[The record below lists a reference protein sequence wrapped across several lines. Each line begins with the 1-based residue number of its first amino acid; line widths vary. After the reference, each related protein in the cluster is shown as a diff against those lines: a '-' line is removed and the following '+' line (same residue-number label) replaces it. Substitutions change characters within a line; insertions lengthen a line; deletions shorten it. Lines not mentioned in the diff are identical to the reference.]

1 MAPRKPISPMTAD
14 MIERMATRAVAPALA
29 PKKVSAYDPNDPFA
43 DLGIGTSKASTAAT
57 NVPGN
62 KPFTGPT
69 LDPDVIA
76 ARANLAQ
83 TAAQARE
90 GGVDQRRIEA
100 IAAGE
105 GDPDRGFIGLGKDI
119 FGAVKAVGSAITPDK
134 ILGVD
139 VSQTLEP
146 VGGAVA
152 RAGGAALRAAAPTL
166 DKFDI
171 GRRFVISAIK
181 EVDDAIE
188 GKGFS
193 GKEFLEQGFAGT
205 FGIGEKGQALG
216 FGDFAEVSNIK
227 NPYANQLIG
236 FIGDVVFDPLTWVT
250 GAGGIAKTAAQ
261 RAMVKG
267 GTKAVARYAAAEA
280 DNVAAALSKKI
291 AQEALDAAVRI
302 GDDASAEAARRA
314 IRAAE
319 IKAAKA
325 AKDIAGDTATRQI
338 GRTANQALAESVLQV
353 RDDAQRFLDQAQD
366 IIGAPPA
373 GARVTDVA
381 KEIADEVDLIGR
393 GAPGFTPGSL
403 ASKVEQ
409 AGLNVDE
416 FAGRYA
422 DALQTV
428 EALTPKVI
436 GNIQTSGLAGIAGSY
451 IDILKGTRTAAQEV
465 LGVRGG
471 LRIYNP
477 LEVFG
482 VGPRRAMVPG
492 TERILNVA
500 GKLVADS
507 RLGIGSTRLGA
518 AVLNNIT
525 PTGEGGILGSED
537 LLRLRTGLRSGRIT
551 GKEAEEATRLL
562 GLDTRYRALVQNERK
577 TAAGALA
584 KGALKDIDKD
594 TLNSV
599 LPYLQSD
606 PATWAGRLP
615 PLNAAQQTAYDAVKK
630 QLEDFYTYAA
640 RASGATGFVPP
651 KRANYFPQM
660 QSQKALRWAERNP
673 AKAKE
678 LADKLNVDRTWFLG
692 NFRARDLK
700 AGDNWFGTVLTDD
713 DVAQGVVRLNEIAKK
728 SGAIDFDFFETDV
741 LEAMSRY
748 ANKHA
753 QFSALQ
759 KALGSLPEQ
768 GGGLAVRMPGGVRP
782 QAVRGAAKP
791 NFLGV
796 GVDAWDDLLNP
807 ASMLTAT
814 PDQLREAL
822 TVTRNLVEALDK
834 PTVIKDEA
842 VRLIE
847 DLNLRLSNIEAGA
860 ALAPPGAVAVAT
872 DEVKDLA
879 RVLYDEVQ
887 GARVNFEALPPKRFA
902 DYVDVI
908 NKGFVE
914 LNQFTTPDIAARA
927 DIAELFQNAQRLGDE
942 QFAKRAKQL
951 AQDYIRFSKAY
962 LVMRPGFHIRNAIS
976 NMYQFVA
983 AGGNPLVG
991 RQGALL
997 QAAVND
1003 GLKSGKTVRQVATE
1017 IVDSGKFGLD
1027 VRNVRQ
1033 RLELIEGLEASIN
1046 YSGAT
1051 GFGQFGE
1058 IAEELG
1064 IGRRG
1069 FLQTAA
1075 PTQKPI
1081 LNQVSSAVGAVV
1093 QGNRKVGT
1101 FIENQFRFGLM
1112 WDGIIKGL
1120 SPQEAAARV
1129 NKYLIDYSDYSK
1141 ADRVAR
1147 QVIPFWTFMSRNAP
1161 LQMEMMFTNP
1171 RAYAWYNSF
1180 RRNFEDTRTEEEG
1193 GMIIPSYERDRG
1205 VFALKQP
1212 FEVFGRPISV
1222 VRPGLP
1228 FEGGGEDT
1236 LTTLIQNPKR
1246 LLSNVSAPF
1255 RAPVEVFLRG
1265 QDGRGAKFFS
1275 EGAIVPKGEATKP
1288 LKSRVVY
1295 LVRELASPASPISS
1309 IVALLPADS
1318 PLRSDF
1324 LNLLLGLTPD
1334 DDQASIQQLQALLN
1348 WGGVPLGNIRTQSQ
1362 VKELESRAIQIG
1374 KLLDDKREADKK
1386 ELEKALKQPTPEGPT
1401 STVPY
1406 DPNNPF
1412 GDLGIAP

>member
-1 MAPRKPISPMTAD
+1 MAPRKPVTPMTAD
-14 MIERMATRAVAPALA
+14 MLERMAARSVKPIIAPPRATPI
-29 PKKVSAYDPNDPFA
+29 DPNDP
-43 DLGIGTSKASTAAT
+43 LGILTPSPAT
-57 NVPGN
+57 TVPGN

-69 LDPDVIA
+69 LDPDVIR
-76 ARANLAQ
+76 ARAALQ
-83 TAAQARE
+83 SEVARAT
-90 GGVDQRRIEA
+90 GAGVDQGRVSA

-105 GDPDRGFIGLGKDI
+105 GDPNRGFIGP
-119 FGAVKAVGSAITPDK
+119 AKAVGGFFKRIGSAVTPDE
-134 ILGVD
+134 ILGID
-139 VSQTLEP
+139 VSETLEP
-146 VGGAVA
+146 VGGAA
-152 RAGGAALRAAAPTL
+152 AKAGGAVLRAAAPTL

-171 GRRFVISAIK
+171 GRRFVISSIK
-181 EVDDAIE
+181 EVGDAV
-188 GKGFS
+188 GKGDASF
-193 GKEFLEQGFAGT
+193 KDFFEQGFAGT
-205 FGIGEKGQALG
+205 FGVGDPSQGLGYGQLIANADLPGGIYTKQLLG
-216 FGDFAEVSNIK
+216 FV
-227 NPYANQLIG
+227 
-236 FIGDVVFDPLTWVT
+236 GDVVLDPVTWVT

-302 GDDASAEAARRA
+302 GDDVAAESARQA

-325 AKDIAGDTATRQI
+325 AKQIAGDTATRQI
-338 GRTANQALAESVLQV
+338 GRAANQALAESVVQV

-373 GARVTDVA
+373 GVRVTDVA
-381 KEIADEVDLIGR
+381 KEIADEVELVSR
-393 GAPGFTPGSL
+393 GAPDFTPGSL
-403 ASKVEQ
+403 ASKIEQ
-409 AGLNVDE
+409 AGLSVDD
-416 FAGRYA
+416 FAGQYA
-422 DALQTV
+422 NALATVDAI
-428 EALTPKVI
+428 TPKVI

-451 IDILKGTRTAAQEV
+451 IDILRGTRTAAQEA

-477 LEVFG
+477 LELFG
-482 VGPRRAMVPG
+482 VGPTRAMVPG
-492 TERILNVA
+492 TERILNA
-500 GKLVADS
+500 TGKLLADS
-507 RLGIGSTRLGA
+507 RLGVGRTALGIS
-518 AVLNNIT
+518 VLNKVT

-537 LLRLRTGLRSGRIT
+537 LLRLRTGLRSGAIK
-551 GKEAEEATRLL
+551 GVEAEEATRLL
-562 GLDTRYRALVQNERK
+562 GLDNRYRALVQNERK

-584 KGALKDIDKD
+584 KRNLSSIDKN

-615 PLNAAQQTAYDAVKK
+615 PLSAAQQAAYDAVKG

-673 AKAKE
+673 RKAEELAKA
-678 LADKLNVDRTWFLG
+678 LNVDRTWFLG
-692 NFRARDLK
+692 NFRARELK

-713 DVAQGVVRLNEIAKK
+713 DIAQGVVRLNEIAKK

-741 LEAMSRY
+741 LEALNRY

-822 TVTRNLVEALDK
+822 TVTRNLIEVLDK
-834 PTVIKDEA
+834 PTVIKEDA

-860 ALAPPGAVAVAT
+860 AIAPPGAVAVAT

-879 RVLYDEVQ
+879 RVLYDEVN
-887 GARVNFEALPPKRFA
+887 GARLNFEALPPKRFA
-902 DYVDVI
+902 DYVDVV

-927 DIAELFQNAQRLGDE
+927 DIAELFQNAQRMGDE

-951 AQDYIRFSKAY
+951 AQDYIRFSKTY
-962 LVMRPGFHIRNAIS
+962 LTMRPGFHVRNAIS
-976 NMYQFVA
+976 TMYQFVA
-983 AGGNPLVG
+983 AGGNPIVG
-991 RQGALL
+991 RQGARL
-997 QAAVND
+997 QAAVNE
-1003 GLKSGKTVRQVATE
+1003 GLKSGKTVKQVATE

-1027 VRNVRQ
+1027 VTGARQ

-1058 IAEELG
+1058 IAQELG
-1064 IGRRG
+1064 VGRRG
-1069 FLQTAA
+1069 FLRTAA
-1075 PTQKPI
+1075 PTEKPI
-1081 LNQVSSAVGAVV
+1081 LNQVSSAVGAIAEAS
-1093 QGNRKVGT
+1093 RKAGT

-1112 WDGIIKGL
+1112 WDGIMKGL

-1147 QVIPFWTFMSRNAP
+1147 QVFPFWTFMSRNAP

-1180 RRNFEDTRTEEEG
+1180 RRNIEEQRTEEEG
-1193 GMIIPSYERDRG
+1193 GMIIPSYERERG
-1205 VFALKQP
+1205 VFATK
-1212 FEVFGRPISV
+1212 EEGFGRLIPGTVI
-1222 VRPGLP
+1222 RPGLP
-1228 FEGGGEDT
+1228 FEGGGENT
-1236 LTTLIQNPKR
+1236 LSTLITEPTKLLGSVNP
-1246 LLSNVSAPF
+1246 LF
-1255 RAPVEVFLRG
+1255 RAPVEAFITG
-1265 QDGRGAKFFS
+1265 KKFFS
-1275 EGAIVPKGEATKP
+1275 GG
-1288 LKSRVVY
+1288 RVVPREQADQPTGAKITY
-1295 LVRELASPASPISS
+1295 LIRELASP
-1309 IVALLPADS
+1309 VS
-1318 PLRSDF
+1318 PLRSIVAFVPAEQRPQF
-1324 LNLLLGLTPD
+1324 LNDLLGLTVD
-1334 DDQASIQQLQALLN
+1334 VEQGNLQELQSLLN
-1348 WGGVPLGNIRTQSQ
+1348 WTGVPLGNIRTEQQ
-1362 VKELESRAIQIG
+1362 VRELESRAYKIG
-1374 KLLDDKREADKK
+1374 DLIDAELARKKKSVEEQQRELQQNPPAF
-1386 ELEKALKQPTPEGPT
+1386 
-1401 STVPY
+1401 
-1406 DPNNPF
+1406 DPNDP
-1412 GDLGIAP
+1412 LGILGGQP